1 MLYVWSSQ
9 QCSLCIQLKITYHLR
24 HCLILL
30 KKWTY
35 FHYITMVQ
43 ETSFNLLDM
52 ELCWELFSTTHCF
65 SSVAYIKPCSVQ
77 NSRWISDMCNFTILY
92 WNKFIYLSVP
102 SRRFD
107 RNIQYAS
114 PPALTDIQFKLCIPI
129 WVSVQKFTQDNNWQ
143 VINTA
148 CRKFPNRNILGLC
161 TDNTV

>member
-43 ETSFNLLDM
+43 ETSFNLLDL

-65 SSVAYIKPCSVQ
+65 CSVAYIKPCSVQ

-92 WNKFIYLSVP
+92 SNKFNIFQYRLGDLIGTYNMHRHLHWQIFNLNYVYRSESLYKSSP
-102 SRRFD
+102 KTTTD
-107 RNIQYAS
+107 RWSILLAESS
-114 PPALTDIQFKLCIPI
+114 PIETY
-129 WVSVQKFTQDNNWQ
+129 
-143 VINTA
+143 
-148 CRKFPNRNILGLC
+148 
-161 TDNTV
+161 